1 MNTEPTTLALPSYL
15 LPAVDKVVQEGR
27 ARSRDELVES
37 ALRLRLAEL
46 RRSALD
52 AEFRHMAEMSSTRGM
67 CTRFSGSS
75 RRRTGRLSTR
85 SRGQTAATGDYE
97 AGRGL

>member
-1 MNTEPTTLALPSYL
+1 MNTEPTTLALPSDL
-15 LPAVDKVVQEGR
+15 LAAVDKVVQEGR

-52 AEFRHMAEMSSTRGM
+52 AEFRHMADDVEYQRDVHRILGEFAQADWETLHQEPTPGA
-67 CTRFSGSS
+67 SG
-75 RRRTGRLSTR
+75 RRL
-85 SRGQTAATGDYE
+85 
-97 AGRGL
+97 

>member
-1 MNTEPTTLALPSYL
+1 MNTEPTTLALPSDL
-15 LPAVDKVVQEGR
+15 LAAVDKVVQEGR

-52 AEFRHMAEMSSTRGM
+52 AEFRHMADDVEYQRDVHQILGEFAQADWETLHEEPGPGASN
-67 CTRFSGSS
+67 
-75 RRRTGRLSTR
+75 RRL
-85 SRGQTAATGDYE
+85 
-97 AGRGL
+97 